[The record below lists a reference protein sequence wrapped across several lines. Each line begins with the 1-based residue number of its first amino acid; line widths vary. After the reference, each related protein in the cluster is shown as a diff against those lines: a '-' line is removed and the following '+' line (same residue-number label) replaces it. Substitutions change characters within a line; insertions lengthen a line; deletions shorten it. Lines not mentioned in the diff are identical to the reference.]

1 MSVSPS
7 HSVDLSKLPDAASL
21 LRAEGIAGPSFTINE
36 PWFHEQGE
44 FMVKRAIQDGKIP
57 EDLARDFFHLFVP
70 QADGHLFCAVGFPNA
85 PGLLL
90 GTMVPAG
97 EWTPR

>member
-1 MSVSPS
+1 MSVSPNQPI
-7 HSVDLSKLPDAASL
+7 DLAKLPDAAPL
-21 LRAEGIAGPSFTINE
+21 LRADGIPGPSFTINE

-44 FMVKRAIQDGKIP
+44 FMVKRAIQDGRIP
-57 EDLARDFFHLFVP
+57 EALGRDFFHLFVP
-70 QADGHLFCAVGFPNA
+70 QPDGHLFCAVGFPDA

-97 EWTPR
+97 EWTPK